1 MADILGKEVRLNGR
15 DIEEQNVLPLSPMP
29 ANVGETLSERDCLD
43 LIAYLMKQEQP
54 PATKQA
60 R

>member
-1 MADILGKEVRLNGR
+1 MRLSGH
-15 DIEEQNVLPLSPMP
+15 DIEEQIILPLSPMP

-43 LIAYLMKQEQP
+43 LIAFLMKQEQP
-54 PATKQA
+54 PATQNA